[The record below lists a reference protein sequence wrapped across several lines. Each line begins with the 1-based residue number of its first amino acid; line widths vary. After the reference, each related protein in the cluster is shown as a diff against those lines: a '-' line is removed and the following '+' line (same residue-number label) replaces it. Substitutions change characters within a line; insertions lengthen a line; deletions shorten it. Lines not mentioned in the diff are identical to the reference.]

1 MNSSDLSNLITY
13 YTIDKFNKNFM
24 SNSFSGTDLL
34 HLNISSLPYNYEQL
48 HTLLADIDIIY
59 ITETILGTGQ
69 KAMNNINQGLN

>member
-1 MNSSDLSNLITY
+1 
-13 YTIDKFNKNFM
+13 M
-24 SNSFSGTDLL
+24 SNSFSGTDLF